1 MIGFTKAER
10 RAILQVARTELRSLM
25 RDRRAVFS
33 AFVLPIILYP
43 FLFLGQERLERL
55 SREGMS
61 EREVTILIADT
72 GALPDFVKALRKE
85 LEGHPATVV
94 LDAPATLVTDFD
106 ALIQLGTSDAAV
118 RERELFQ
125 AAVANGGEL
134 LVECL
139 GHPDVPSRT
148 LVRVHYDGADDLTNE
163 GMRRL
168 RESIDVLEEEART
181 ARLYEL
187 LGPDPAAGLR
197 LESIDL
203 ASEEQRSGL
212 MLGRLLP
219 LLAVIVL
226 LSGGATA
233 ALAAYSGE
241 RESGTLETLLVQPL
255 RAAVFVWGKFLA
267 VLSVSLITLVC
278 NVASVWGSA
287 AAGLGKLPGA
297 VGGEALGADP
307 VSMALSALVFLP
319 AVLLLCAT
327 LCLVS
332 GRAKSFREGQH
343 LLLPLMLVALVPT
356 ALSTQRDLELD
367 YGLAL
372 VPLAGQGL
380 SFRDALIG
388 NLRFGPALVAFV
400 AGLFWSALALIKL
413 AGAFDAERLFG
424 SPDAE
429 REAAQRRLQSRRAL
443 AWGWAGAFVVYLGGG
458 LIGFVSDLD
467 PLPASAL
474 VLWLVL
480 PLFAVLSARAT
491 ARRAR
496 TSISDVLGLHF
507 PAPPHLLGALL
518 TVPALGRLM
527 EAFRD
532 FQQSVLPMPAVG
544 DSSALEASFGSMTTV
559 TVLFV
564 FAVTPALCEELFFRG
579 ALLSGLRKDLRPRAA
594 LAWQALI
601 FGVAHAS
608 IYRFIPTLWLGVLF
622 GALRLRTRSIWP
634 AVLLHFGYNA
644 WLVTAIAPRPAWI
657 AWTDTNWS
665 IPLAAVGLVLLATP
679 RRSRQ
684 AVASASR

>member
-1 MIGFTKAER
+1 MRGFSAEER

-25 RDRRAVFS
+25 RDRRAIFS
-33 AFVLPIILYP
+33 AFVLPLLLYP
-43 FLFLGQERLERL
+43 FLFLGQDRLERL
-55 SREGMS
+55 SREGLS
-61 EREVTILIADT
+61 EREVTVVLAVDD
-72 GALPDFVKALRKE
+72 AAPEFVSALRAE
-85 LEGHPATVV
+85 LEQREPLVIV
-94 LDAPATLVTDFD
+94 DAPAQLVADLD
-106 ALIQLGTSDAAV
+106 AEIQRGTAESATHELELFSDAV
-118 RERELFQ
+118 S
-125 AAVANGGEL
+125 NGGEL
-134 LVECL
+134 LVQCL
-139 GHPDVPSRT
+139 GHPDVPGRH

-163 GMRRL
+163 ALRRL
-168 RESIDVLEEEART
+168 RESVDALEERLGAERLEA
-181 ARLYEL
+181 L

-197 LESIDL
+197 LESVDL

-255 RAAVFVWGKFLA
+255 RAAVFVWGKFVA
-267 VLSVSLITLVC
+267 VLAVSLITLAC
-278 NVASVWGSA
+278 NVASVFGSA

-297 VGGEALGADP
+297 TGTEALGADP
-307 VSMALSALVFLP
+307 VRIALSALVFLP

-380 SFRDALIG
+380 SFRDALVG
-388 NLRFGPALVAFV
+388 NLRFGPALVAFL
-400 AGLFWSALALIKL
+400 AGFAWSALALVKL
-413 AGAFDAERLFG
+413 ASAFDAERLFG

-443 AWGWAGAFVVYLGGG
+443 AWGWAGAFVVYLAGG

-467 PLPASAL
+467 PLRGSAA

-491 ARRAR
+491 ARRSGTRVA
-496 TSISDVLGLHF
+496 DVLGLRF

-518 TVPALGRLM
+518 LVPALGRLM

-532 FQQSVLPMPAVG
+532 FQQRVLPLPAAG
-544 DSSALEASFGSMTTV
+544 DTAALEASFHSLSTV
-559 TVLFV
+559 AVLFV
-564 FAVTPALCEELFFRG
+564 FAVTPAICEELFFRG

-594 LAWQALI
+594 LLWQALI
-601 FGVAHAS
+601 FAVAHAS
-608 IYRFIPTLWLGVLF
+608 IYRLVPHLWLGFLF
-622 GALRLRTRSIWP
+622 GVTRLRTRSIWP

-644 WLVTAIAPRPAWI
+644 WIVTAIKPRPDWLAW
-657 AWTDTNWS
+657 ADSHWS
-665 IPLAAVGLVLLATP
+665 LALAACGILLLATP
-679 RRSRQ
+679 RRS
-684 AVASASR
+684 SAAA

>member
-1 MIGFTKAER
+1 MRFSAEER
-10 RAILQVARTELRSLM
+10 RALLQVARTELRSLL
-25 RDRRAVFS
+25 RDRRAIFS
-33 AFVLPIILYP
+33 AFVLPLILYP
-43 FLFLGQERLERL
+43 FLFLGQDRLEQL
-55 SREGMS
+55 SREGLS
-61 EREVTILIADT
+61 EREVTVLFSDG
-72 GALPDFVKALRKE
+72 GAPPDFVSALRAE
-85 LEGHPATVV
+85 LESREPLEIVDVPARLALD
-94 LDAPATLVTDFD
+94 LDAEVQRGSAE
-106 ALIQLGTSDAAV
+106 AAV
-118 RERELFQ
+118 HESEIFQ
-125 AAVANGGEL
+125 DAVANGGQL
-134 LVECL
+134 LVQCL
-139 GHPDVPSRT
+139 GHPDVPGRS

-163 GMRRL
+163 ALKRL
-168 RESIDVLEEEART
+168 RESIDVIEDAART
-181 ARLYEL
+181 ERLEQL

-212 MLGRLLP
+212 LLGRLLP

-255 RAAVFVWGKFLA
+255 RAAVFVWGKFVA
-267 VLSVSLITLVC
+267 VLTVSLITLAC

-297 VGGEALGADP
+297 TGSEALGADP
-307 VSMALSALVFLP
+307 VRLALSALVFLP

-343 LLLPLMLVALVPT
+343 LLLPLMLVALAPT

-367 YGLAL
+367 YGVAL
-372 VPLAGQGL
+372 IPLAGQGL

-388 NLRFGPALVAFV
+388 NLRFGPALVAFLS
-400 AGLFWSALALIKL
+400 GLVWSALALVKL
-413 AGAFDAERLFG
+413 ASALDAERLFG

-443 AWGWAGAFVVYLGGG
+443 AWGWAGAFVVYIAGG

-467 PLPASAL
+467 PLPGSAL

-491 ARRAR
+491 ARRSG
-496 TSISDVLGLHF
+496 TPLGEVLGIGM

-518 TVPALGRLM
+518 LVPALGRMM
-527 EAFRD
+527 EAFRE
-532 FQQSVLPMPAVG
+532 FQQTVLPMPSAG
-544 DSSALEASFGSMTTV
+544 DTSALEASFGSLSTV
-559 TVLFV
+559 AVLFI
-564 FAVTPALCEELFFRG
+564 FAVTPAVCEELFFRG
-579 ALLSGLRKDLRPRAA
+579 ALLSGLRKDLRARTA
-594 LAWQALI
+594 LIWQALI

-608 IYRFIPTLWLGVLF
+608 IYRFVPTLWLGFLF
-622 GALRLRTRSIWP
+622 GVLRLRTRSIWP
-634 AVLLHFGYNA
+634 SVLLHFGYNA
-644 WLVTAIAPRPAWI
+644 WLVTALEPRPDWLAW
-657 AWTDTNWS
+657 ADSHWS
-665 IPLAAVGLVLLATP
+665 LALAAGGLILLATP
-679 RRSRQ
+679 RGRARTG
-684 AVASASR
+684 A

>member
-1 MIGFTKAER
+1 MMGFSAEER

-25 RDRRAVFS
+25 RDRRAIFS
-33 AFVLPIILYP
+33 AFVLPLILYP
-43 FLFLGQERLERL
+43 FLFLGQDRLERL
-55 SREGMS
+55 SREGLS
-61 EREVTILIADT
+61 EREVTVVLAVKGADP
-72 GALPDFVKALRKE
+72 GFVAALRSE
-85 LEGHPATVV
+85 LESRDPLVIV
-94 LDAPATLVTDFD
+94 DAPAQLVADLD
-106 ALIQLGTSDAAV
+106 VEIQRGTAESAV
-118 RERELFQ
+118 HELELFDD
-125 AAVANGGEL
+125 AVANGGEL
-134 LVECL
+134 LVQCL
-139 GHPDVPSRT
+139 GHPEVPGRN
-148 LVRVHYDGADDLTNE
+148 LVRVHYDGANDLTNE
-163 GMRRL
+163 ALRRL
-168 RESIDVLEEEART
+168 RESIDVLED
-181 ARLYEL
+181 RLRIERLEQL
-187 LGPDPAAGLR
+187 LGPDPAGGLR
-197 LESIDL
+197 LERIDL
-203 ASEEQRSGL
+203 ASEQQRSGL

-255 RAAVFVWGKFLA
+255 RAAVFVWGKFVA
-267 VLSVSLITLVC
+267 VLAVSLITLAC

-297 VGGEALGADP
+297 TGTEALGADP
-307 VSMALSALVFLP
+307 LRIALSALVFLP

-380 SFRDALIG
+380 SFRDALVG
-388 NLRFGPALVAFV
+388 NLRFGPALVAFL
-400 AGLFWSALALIKL
+400 AGFAWSALALIKL
-413 AGAFDAERLFG
+413 ASAFDAERLFG

-443 AWGWAGAFVVYLGGG
+443 AWGWAGAFVVYLAGG

-467 PLPASAL
+467 PLRGSAA

-491 ARRAR
+491 ARRSGTR
-496 TSISDVLGLHF
+496 LVDVLGLRF

-518 TVPALGRLM
+518 LVPALGRLM

-532 FQQSVLPMPAVG
+532 FQQRVLPLPAAG
-544 DSSALEASFGSMTTV
+544 DTAALEASFHSLSTV
-559 TVLFV
+559 AVLFV
-564 FAVTPALCEELFFRG
+564 FAVTPAVCEELFFRG

-594 LAWQALI
+594 LLWQALI
-601 FGVAHAS
+601 FAVAHAS
-608 IYRFIPTLWLGVLF
+608 IYRLVPHLWLGFLF
-622 GALRLRTRSIWP
+622 GVTRLRTRSIWP
-634 AVLLHFGYNA
+634 TVLLHFGYNA
-644 WLVTAIAPRPAWI
+644 WIVTAIKPRPDWLAW
-657 AWTDTNWS
+657 ADSHWS
-665 IPLAAVGLVLLATP
+665 LALAAGGILLLATP
-679 RRSRQ
+679 RRSS
-684 AVASASR
+684 SAA